1 MENKTGFVLKVF
13 IISTVLSALIKYGGP
28 YLSIPA
34 KSELALIIV
43 LLPTILLAIALW
55 WRYQQQQNSV
65 NG

>member
-1 MENKTGFVLKVF
+1 MENKTGFILKIF
-13 IISTVLSALIKYGGP
+13 ILSYVLSAMIKYGAP
-28 YLSIPA
+28 YLKIPA
-34 KSELALIIV
+34 ESNIVLIIV

>member
-1 MENKTGFVLKVF
+1 MENKTAFILKIFILSFVL
-13 IISTVLSALIKYGGP
+13 SGMIKYGAP
-28 YLSIPA
+28 YLKIPA
-34 KSELALIIV
+34 ESNIVLIIV